1 MKNIADMFDLKLHM
15 GIFENFYKITFRAEI
30 EPFSMQGSKSDEI
43 LTWFGN
49 MMNALKSSDASIM
62 RTKLDCCFINYLTC
76 SRNLHEDL
84 FP

>member
-43 LTWFGN
+43 LT
-49 MMNALKSSDASIM
+49 
-62 RTKLDCCFINYLTC
+62 
-76 SRNLHEDL
+76 
-84 FP
+84 